1 MVIDRL
7 RIYQYAYVTERGD
20 TAVLHIVE
28 DEKTGDTLRRVTRY
42 PAYPLYDCGKEAL
55 DALLDVL
62 IAVAHPR
69 VIYVN
74 SNVMGTFRME
84 RTKDGYKTTTIRDRR
99 FHDNELSTAFTAF
112 SARDDG
118 ERSDDPE
125 RENETSGDERQSQA
139 IITNKF

>member
-1 MVIDRL
+1 MQIDRL
-7 RIYQYAYVTERGD
+7 RIYQYAYVTDRGD

-28 DEKTGDTLRRVTRY
+28 NEKTGDTLRRVTRY

-74 SNVMGTFRME
+74 SNVLGVFRLE
-84 RTKDGYKTTTIRDRR
+84 RTKNGYKSTTIRDRR

-118 ERSDDPE
+118 EGSDEETDDPE
-125 RENETSGDERQSQA
+125 QA
-139 IITNKF
+139 Q